1 MLTLLKSIVGSR
13 WRSMTEAQK
22 HPYKVEAQRT
32 NRKLRQRM
40 SSANPE
46 QLLVRHEMWLQRAAV
61 DESSQTS
68 PSHLPCIVLV
78 HYLGD
83 DAFQMLTVPP
93 RPIRVR
99 PPAVRA
105 PGSQGPTDTLSSSC
119 SIGSVQLQLQ
129 CLPVTV
135 LAESS
140 EGEEMHEEERGV
152 DEEDAVGEGLNA
164 PSFDNAETHKHTLVL
179 SSSPRM
185 QYPMLATSEPPILA
199 QVVHVPTPV
208 HVPLPS
214 GGFVLRER
222 PAPLAACS
230 PGSMLLQPP
239 LMLQAKARSASQNN
253 LDDLSASAAGVAN
266 GPADEACVQPSDA
279 DTFDAPVSP
288 TSPTSPTGSELKNEC
303 AYSPQFASHQILT
316 QRLTLCIVAEPLA
329 LAQELARPPPRTS
342 LSRRSS
348 LHATCFLPEVRAT
361 RGSILLSLSC
371 VAFEVDEPKHEF
383 SLCGAQ
389 SLLEGCVV
397 SRGTDGVRTT
407 TEFVCVWSTVC
418 WKCVRCDVEGE
429 FVDVLYCIV
438 TQVCV

>member
-1 MLTLLKSIVGSR
+1 
-13 WRSMTEAQK
+13 MTEAQK

-61 DESSQTS
+61 DEASQTS

-135 LAESS
+135 LTESS

-152 DEEDAVGEGLNA
+152 DEEDAVGERRNA
-164 PSFDNAETHKHTLVL
+164 PSFDNAETHKPTLVL

-185 QYPMLATSEPPILA
+185 QHPMLATSEPPILA

-208 HVPLPS
+208 HVPSPS

-230 PGSMLLQPP
+230 PGSMLLQAP
-239 LMLQAKARSASQNN
+239 LMLQAKVRSASQNH
-253 LDDLSASAAGVAN
+253 LDDPSASATGVVN
-266 GPADEACVQPSDA
+266 KPRDEVCARPSDA
-279 DTFDAPVSP
+279 DTSDAPVSP

-303 AYSPQFASHQILT
+303 AYNPNFHP
-316 QRLTLCIVAEPLA
+316 V
-329 LAQELARPPPRTS
+329 TS
-342 LSRRSS
+342 
-348 LHATCFLPEVRAT
+348 
-361 RGSILLSLSC
+361 
-371 VAFEVDEPKHEF
+371 
-383 SLCGAQ
+383 
-389 SLLEGCVV
+389 
-397 SRGTDGVRTT
+397 
-407 TEFVCVWSTVC
+407 
-418 WKCVRCDVEGE
+418 
-429 FVDVLYCIV
+429 
-438 TQVCV
+438 

>member
-129 CLPVTV
+129 CLPGVTV

-140 EGEEMHEEERGV
+140 EGEEMHEEE
-152 DEEDAVGEGLNA
+152 
-164 PSFDNAETHKHTLVL
+164 THKPTLVL

-185 QYPMLATSEPPILA
+185 QHPMLATSEPPILA

-208 HVPLPS
+208 HVPSPS

-230 PGSMLLQPP
+230 PGSMLLQAP
-239 LMLQAKARSASQNN
+239 LMLQAKARSASQNH
-253 LDDLSASAAGVAN
+253 LDDPSASATGVAN
-266 GPADEACVQPSDA
+266 RPRGEACARPFDA
-279 DTFDAPVSP
+279 DTSDAPVSP

-303 AYSPQFASHQILT
+303 AYNPQFLSHQTLT

-329 LAQELARPPPRTS
+329 PARELARPPPRTS

-361 RGSILLSLSC
+361 RGSISHFVVFQLCC
-371 VAFEVDEPKHEF
+371 V
-383 SLCGAQ
+383 
-389 SLLEGCVV
+389 
-397 SRGTDGVRTT
+397 
-407 TEFVCVWSTVC
+407 
-418 WKCVRCDVEGE
+418 
-429 FVDVLYCIV
+429 
-438 TQVCV
+438 

>member
-61 DESSQTS
+61 DEPSQTS

-93 RPIRVR
+93 RPICVR
-99 PPAVRA
+99 PPVVRA

-129 CLPVTV
+129 CLPGVTV

-140 EGEEMHEEERGV
+140 ENEEMHEEERGV
-152 DEEDAVGEGLNA
+152 DEGDVVGEGQTA
-164 PSFDNAETHKHTLVL
+164 PSFGNAETHTPTLVL

-185 QYPMLATSEPPILA
+185 QHPMLATSEPPILA

-208 HVPLPS
+208 HTPTPS
-214 GGFVLRER
+214 GGFALRER

-230 PGSMLLQPP
+230 PGSMLLQAP
-239 LMLQAKARSASQNN
+239 LMLQANVRSASQNN
-253 LDDLSASAAGVAN
+253 LDDPSASATDVAN
-266 GPADEACVQPSDA
+266 GPREEVCAQPSDA
-279 DTFDAPVSP
+279 DTSDAPVSP
-288 TSPTSPTGSELKNEC
+288 TSSNGSEQRKNEYVCYPKFPCRHVLTRVLPC
-303 AYSPQFASHQILT
+303 AVRF
-316 QRLTLCIVAEPLA
+316 VAEPLVPA
-329 LAQELARPPPRTS
+329 RELARPPLRTS
-342 LSRRSS
+342 RRVRSS
-348 LHATCFLPEVRAT
+348 LHATCFSPELRVAPRSRVALQAVIWPAESDGRWAGAT
-361 RGSILLSLSC
+361 PHFHLFG
-371 VAFEVDEPKHEF
+371 F
-383 SLCGAQ
+383 
-389 SLLEGCVV
+389 
-397 SRGTDGVRTT
+397 
-407 TEFVCVWSTVC
+407 
-418 WKCVRCDVEGE
+418 
-429 FVDVLYCIV
+429 
-438 TQVCV
+438 

>member
-13 WRSMTEAQK
+13 RSMTEAQK

-61 DESSQTS
+61 DEASQTS

-140 EGEEMHEEERGV
+140 EGEEMHEEERG
-152 DEEDAVGEGLNA
+152 A
-164 PSFDNAETHKHTLVL
+164 LVL

-185 QYPMLATSEPPILA
+185 QHPMLATSEPPILA

-214 GGFVLRER
+214 GGFVITRER
-222 PAPLAACS
+222 SAPLVACS
-230 PGSMLLQPP
+230 PGSMLLQAP

-266 GPADEACVQPSDA
+266 GPGDQICAQPSDA
-279 DTFDAPVSP
+279 DTSDAPVSP
-288 TSPTSPTGSELKNEC
+288 TSPTSPTGSDLKNEC
-303 AYSPQFASHQILT
+303 AYNPHFASRQILT
-316 QRLTLCIVAEPLA
+316 RVHCGRTFGAGSGAGASSSSDESESPEQFARDVFLA
-329 LAQELARPPPRTS
+329 
-342 LSRRSS
+342 
-348 LHATCFLPEVRAT
+348 
-361 RGSILLSLSC
+361 
-371 VAFEVDEPKHEF
+371 
-383 SLCGAQ
+383 
-389 SLLEGCVV
+389 
-397 SRGTDGVRTT
+397 
-407 TEFVCVWSTVC
+407 
-418 WKCVRCDVEGE
+418 
-429 FVDVLYCIV
+429 
-438 TQVCV
+438 